1 MRSSRF
7 RTLVAA
13 GIFLPLPAGVA
24 VGQNAT
30 LISHDHPIDRA
41 VVPSHSI
48 KSMRTLIY
56 QNQSEQIIA
65 IQRSN
70 PIFVTDSKFI
80 PLFTG
85 DDMKHAVEVR
95 GLP

>member
-1 MRSSRF
+1 MRSRRF

-13 GIFLPLPAGVA
+13 GIFLPLLTGVA

-48 KSMRTLIY
+48 KATRTLIFKGRVV
-56 QNQSEQIIA
+56 EITA
-65 IQRSN
+65 APRSN
-70 PIFVTDSKFI
+70 PIFMTDSKFI
-80 PLFTG
+80 PLFTR
-85 DDMKHAVEVR
+85 DDMKHAVGTR
-95 GLP
+95 DLA